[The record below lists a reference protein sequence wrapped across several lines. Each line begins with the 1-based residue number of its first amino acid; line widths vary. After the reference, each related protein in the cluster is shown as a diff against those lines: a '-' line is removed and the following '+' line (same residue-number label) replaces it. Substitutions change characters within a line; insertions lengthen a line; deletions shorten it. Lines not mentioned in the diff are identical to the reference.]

1 MTEDYPR
8 SICLLHAMFPAA
20 PCLAGEF
27 QNTNPTDYHNTK
39 LQTKGSAP
47 PQTSSI
53 LTSMTAVS
61 GRERKKYYIRYRVDS
76 ISDHASPVQSNLS
89 RCFRHV

>member
-20 PCLAGEF
+20 PCLAGGF
-27 QNTNPTDYHNTK
+27 KNTYPTDYHNTK

-61 GRERKKYYIRYRVDS
+61 GRERKKYT
-76 ISDHASPVQSNLS
+76 LS
-89 RCFRHV
+89 R